1 MPLVFIHSRS
11 QDDQMPELRTRD
23 RAKRPHNTTHQ
34 GGPRTYPRAPANTT
48 GLSFAIH
55 SEEAAS
61 MNQLYLL
68 ILQMTLWTLNSYS
81 FQLFPTPEEL
91 YQRNEERQFHHTAPE
106 NLHWALCR
114 HFCRLAAQNMA
125 PLGSGA
131 GQCTVPV
138 TPRSSPA
145 ALH

>member
-1 MPLVFIHSRS
+1 
-11 QDDQMPELRTRD
+11 
-23 RAKRPHNTTHQ
+23 
-34 GGPRTYPRAPANTT
+34 
-48 GLSFAIH
+48 
-55 SEEAAS
+55 

-81 FQLFPTPEEL
+81 FQVFPTPEEL
-91 YQRNEERQFHHTAPE
+91 HQRNEERQFHHTAPE
-106 NLHWALCR
+106 KQLWGLCR
-114 HFCRLAAQNMA
+114 HFCRLAAQNMD